1 MIQNLFKHG
10 DELAV
15 VIDSSILSSLGIDE
29 STPLTVT
36 VTGREIKLSPV
47 ESTGLSPERFE
58 ELHQSINQR
67 YAKTFKR
74 LAEES

>member
-10 DELAV
+10 NDLAV

-29 STPLTVT
+29 STPLAVT
-36 VTGREIKLSPV
+36 VTGREIKLSPI

-58 ELHQSINQR
+58 ELHDSINQR